1 MNRFPLLKCV
11 SKIFILKNGW
21 WFYHKTNFCEL
32 AFSFPDM
39 IAFEPLKVQ
48 SLKESCV
55 RRLEELILSGELKI
69 GERLPSEREL
79 AARLNI
85 SRPVLHEALVDLSAK
100 GLVRIIPRRGVFIND
115 YRREGSLALL
125 SSLLDFH
132 NGQLDPL
139 FRQSLIDMR
148 LTLECETA
156 RLAALNRTSEQLEE
170 FREIL
175 EQEVTVDRCD
185 ATRLTELDFA
195 FHLLIAIASGNVLY
209 PLVINSF
216 RGVYTSLTS
225 AFFRHYCGT
234 PVVNEVLD
242 YHRKLSTAIE
252 AGDGKLAGAV
262 MAEMLRHGERH
273 LKAVVSVS

>member
-1 MNRFPLLKCV
+1 MV
-11 SKIFILKNGW
+11 S
-21 WFYHKTNFCEL
+21 
-32 AFSFPDM
+32 
-39 IAFEPLKVQ
+39 FEPLKVQ

-79 AARLNI
+79 ASRLNI
-85 SRPVLHEALVDLSAK
+85 SRPVLHEALVDLNAK
-100 GLVRIIPRRGVFIND
+100 GLVRIVPRRGVFIND

-125 SSLLDFH
+125 SSLLHFH

-139 FRQSLIDMR
+139 FQQSLIDMR

-156 RLAALNRTSEQLEE
+156 RLAALNRTPEQIEE
-170 FREIL
+170 FHTLLR
-175 EQEVTVDRCD
+175 QEEAIDRCD
-185 ATRLTELDFA
+185 ASRLTELDFS

-234 PVVNEVLD
+234 PVVDEVLD
-242 YHRKLSTAIE
+242 YHCKLSEAIE
-252 AGDGKLAGAV
+252 VGDSQLASGV
-262 MAEMLRHGERH
+262 MAEMLKHGEH
-273 LKAVVSVS
+273 YLKAVTAVS

>member
-1 MNRFPLLKCV
+1 MVL
-11 SKIFILKNGW
+11 
-21 WFYHKTNFCEL
+21 
-32 AFSFPDM
+32 
-39 IAFEPLKVQ
+39 FEPLKVQ
-48 SLKESCV
+48 SLKESCIL
-55 RRLEELILSGELKI
+55 RLEELILSGELKI

-85 SRPVLHEALVDLSAK
+85 SRPILHEALVDLNAK

-125 SSLLDFH
+125 SSLLHFH

-139 FRQSLIDMR
+139 FRQSLMDMR

-156 RLAALNRTSEQLEE
+156 RLAALNRTSGQLEE
-170 FREIL
+170 FRDL
-175 EQEVTVDRCD
+175 LQQETVVDRCD

-195 FHLLIAIASGNVLY
+195 FHLLVAIASGNVLY

-225 AFFRHYCGT
+225 AFFRYYCGT
-234 PVVNEVLD
+234 PVVDEVLD
-242 YHRKLSTAIE
+242 YHRKLSEAIE
-252 AGDGKLAGAV
+252 MGDSQLAGGV
-262 MAEMLRHGERH
+262 MAEMLKHGESH
-273 LKAVVSVS
+273 LKAIK

>member
-1 MNRFPLLKCV
+1 MA
-11 SKIFILKNGW
+11 I
-21 WFYHKTNFCEL
+21 
-32 AFSFPDM
+32 
-39 IAFEPLKVQ
+39 FEPLKAQ
-48 SLKESCV
+48 SLKETCV
-55 RRLEELILSGELKI
+55 CRLEELILSGELKI

-100 GLVRIIPRRGVFIND
+100 GLVRIVPRRGVFIND

-125 SSLLDFH
+125 SSLLNFH
-132 NGQLDPL
+132 NGKLDPL

-156 RLAALNRTSEQLEE
+156 RLAALNRTSEQIEE
-170 FREIL
+170 FHGL
-175 EQEVTVDRCD
+175 LKQEAAVDRCD
-185 ATRLTELDFA
+185 AVRLTELDFA
-195 FHLLIAIASGNVLY
+195 FHLLIAIASGNILY

-234 PVVNEVLD
+234 PVVNEVLN
-242 YHRKLSTAIE
+242 YHCKLSAAIE
-252 AGDGKLAGAV
+252 AGDSGLAGAL
-262 MAEMLRHGERH
+262 MAEMLKHGENH
-273 LKAVVSVS
+273 LKAIPDGCVSSRKEDKG